1 MKNKSF
7 TLIELL
13 VVIAVIGLLASIV
26 IVNLTGT
33 RSKANIARGLQFNQ
47 SIHHALG
54 AYAVGVWSFDEG
66 SGTVA
71 FDTSGYGNNGTL
83 VNFIAPHGW
92 TTDNPS
98 GSGYSLSLDGSND
111 YVRVSHSDLLSSKI
125 FGTSEVFTLVAWTY
139 PKAWADWAAIINKA
153 TAGSWSNTTSGM
165 WASNDSGFRCVMG
178 SNVSGNPSGSSI
190 GISYKPP
197 LNTWYHIVCTAD
209 GTYLTM
215 YVNGN
220 YRGRTAI
227 ANLTYPRSENTAPLV
242 FGRRCEGCS
251 PSFNG
256 TIDEVRIYEKAL
268 ETAQIEELYYAGLDR
283 LLAKGLIDEEE
294 YQERLAL
301 R

>member
-1 MKNKSF
+1 MKDKAF

-13 VVIAVIGLLASIV
+13 VVIAVIGLLSSIV

-33 RSKANIARGLQFNQ
+33 RGKANIARGLQFSQ
-47 SIHHALG
+47 SVHNALG
-54 AYAVGVWSFDEG
+54 SEAVGVWNFDEG
-66 SGTVA
+66 SGMTA
-71 FDTSGYGNNGTL
+71 NDSSGYGNNGTL
-83 VNFIAPHGW
+83 YNFISPHGW

-98 GSGYSLSLDGSND
+98 NSGYSLSLDGSND
-111 YVRVSHSDLLSSKI
+111 YVRVPHSDFLSSEI
-125 FGTSEVFTLVAWTY
+125 FGTSEIFTLAAWAY
-139 PKAWADWAAIINKA
+139 PKAWADWAAVINKA
-153 TAGSWSNTTSGM
+153 TGGSWSNTTSGM
-165 WASNDSGFRCVMG
+165 WASNDAGFRCVMG

-197 LNTWYHIVCTAD
+197 LDTWYHIVCTAD

-227 ANLTYPRSENTAPLV
+227 SNLTYPRSENSAPLV
-242 FGRRCEGCS
+242 FGRRCESCS

-256 TIDEVRIYEKAL
+256 LIDEVRIYEKAL
-268 ETAQIEELYYAGLDR
+268 ETAQVEELYYAGLDS
-283 LLAKGLIDEEE
+283 LLAEGLIDQEE
-294 YQERLAL
+294 YQEKLSL